1 MRSYL
6 ALLRIPGVV
15 RITAWQLFTR
25 LPLGMLS
32 LAILLHV
39 QAATGSYG
47 QAGAVVACVS
57 VGEAVVMP
65 LTSRLTGVFGVARVV
80 LPAALVNGG
89 AMIALATAPP
99 NPFLLCALGAVLGA
113 SVPPVMPVVRALY
126 PQLVPGDVVRA
137 LFALDTA
144 AQELIWVVG
153 PVAATLLST
162 WVSTPSPLIAT
173 AAITVTG
180 SIGFLLSL
188 SQRKPRIV
196 RNQSVFGRV
205 LLYKQVV
212 LAMVASLALVASFLA
227 LEVGVVAQYDG
238 DGVIVG
244 IAIAISSVGS
254 LLGGILLGHRHLG
267 LTGLVAMMLIVFT
280 GTALIG
286 VLPTL
291 WLQLVVLFASG
302 FGFAPA
308 LATIYLMVSS
318 GVEEHIATEAF
329 GWLNTG
335 ALAGAA
341 IGTAL
346 AGMATDTFGAEGAY
360 LIATILALIAAI
372 SPLVVRLAGPIQGL
386 TATRPLESAA
396 RNEVGGPRD
405 A

>member
-6 ALLRIPGVV
+6 ALLRIPGIV

-47 QAGAVVACVS
+47 RAGAVVACVS

-65 LTSRLTGVFGVARVV
+65 FSARLTGVFGVSPVV
-80 LPAALVNGG
+80 LSAAVINGA
-89 AMIALATAPP
+89 AMVALATVAP
-99 NPFLLCALGAVLGA
+99 NPYLLCALGATVGA

-126 PQLVPGDVVRA
+126 PQLVPEDVVRA

-162 WVSTPSPLIAT
+162 SVSSPSPLFAT
-173 AAITVTG
+173 AAITVVG
-180 SIGFLLSL
+180 SIGFVSSL
-188 SQRKPRIV
+188 SRRKPRIV
-196 RNQSVFGRV
+196 RNRSVFGRV

-244 IAIAISSVGS
+244 FAIAISSIGS

-267 LTGLVAMMLIVFT
+267 LSGLVAMMFVVFT

-286 VLPTL
+286 VISAL
-291 WLQLVVLFASG
+291 WLQLLVLFASG

-308 LATIYLMVSS
+308 LATIYLMVSG
-318 GVEEHIATEAF
+318 GVEEDIATEAF

-341 IGTAL
+341 VGTAL
-346 AGMATDTFGAEGAY
+346 AGVATDSFGAEGAY
-360 LIATILALIAAI
+360 LIATILALIAAV
-372 SPLVVRLAGPIQGL
+372 SPLVVRLAGPIGGL
-386 TATRPLESAA
+386 TPATPTTAGSAPTT
-396 RNEVGGPRD
+396 R
-405 A
+405 

>member
-47 QAGAVVACVS
+47 RAGAVVACVS
-57 VGEAVVMP
+57 VGEAVAMP
-65 LTSRLTGVFGVARVV
+65 LTARLTGVLGVSPVV
-80 LPAALVNGG
+80 LSAAVTNGA
-89 AMIALATAPP
+89 AMVALATVAP
-99 NPFLLCALGAVLGA
+99 NPYLLCALGATVGA

-126 PQLVPGDVVRA
+126 PQLVPEDAVRA

-144 AQELIWVVG
+144 AQELIWVIG

-162 WVSTPSPLIAT
+162 SVSSESPLFAT
-173 AAITVTG
+173 AAVTVIG
-180 SIGFLLSL
+180 SIGFILSL
-188 SQRKPRIV
+188 SRRKPRIV
-196 RNQSVFGRV
+196 RNRSVFGRV

-227 LEVGVVAQYDG
+227 LEVGVVAQYKG

-244 IAIAISSVGS
+244 IAIAVSSIGS

-267 LTGLVAMMLIVFT
+267 LSGLVAMMFVVFT

-286 VLPTL
+286 VISAL
-291 WLQLVVLFASG
+291 WLQLLVLFASG

-308 LATIYLMVSS
+308 LATIYLMVSG

-335 ALAGAA
+335 SLAGAA

-346 AGMATDTFGAEGAY
+346 AGVATDSFGAEGAY

-372 SPLVVRLAGPIQGL
+372 SPLVVRLAGPIGGL
-386 TATRPLESAA
+386 TPATPTLTAS
-396 RNEVGGPRD
+396 N
-405 A
+405 